1 METFVSKTSEPA
13 PLRDFS
19 LCCCN
24 RKVFARLIDTSTRP
38 RHNADYA
45 WTIKK
50 SKHRLLS
57 FAPAS
62 RLSPKNVNAPYS
74 LEAVIFVGGTSEPI

>member
-19 LCCCN
+19 LCRCN

-50 SKHRLLS
+50 SKHRFLA

-62 RLSPKNVNAPYS
+62 PFIPQER
-74 LEAVIFVGGTSEPI
+74 